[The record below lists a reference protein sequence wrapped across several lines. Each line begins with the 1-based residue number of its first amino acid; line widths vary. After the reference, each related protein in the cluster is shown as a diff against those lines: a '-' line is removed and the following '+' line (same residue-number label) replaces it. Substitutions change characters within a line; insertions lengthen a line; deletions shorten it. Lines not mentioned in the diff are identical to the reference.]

1 MVPHGH
7 SGLSKG
13 NGARPGQGR
22 RSRAEVDIKSGS
34 GTGCVVYTIGVNTVK
49 YGCEGDG
56 SLKAP
61 GELGQGNESLLVP
74 SRPWHPSRSHISSG
88 EAAEQIRPS
97 GLYS

>member
-22 RSRAEVDIKSGS
+22 RSRAEVDVKSGS
-34 GTGCVVYTIGVNTVK
+34 GTGCVVYTIRVNTVK

-56 SLKAP
+56 SLEAP